1 MGRIATAIARWI
13 WGGMLWF
20 MRRPV
25 LKRARRNA
33 VKILPE
39 SLRERAQRSIHAQ
52 DRFARRYGIRMLAAV
67 IQLCA
72 VSMLFSITMT
82 LVLIAL
88 QNGWLSAPDPTQAA
102 PIEAPNAHGA
112 GDAA

>member
-1 MGRIATAIARWI
+1 
-13 WGGMLWF
+13 MLWL
-20 MRRPV
+20 MRRPA

-33 VKILPE
+33 VQLLPE
-39 SLRERAQRSIHAQ
+39 PVRDRARRSIHAQ
-52 DRFARRYGIRMLAAV
+52 DRFARKYGIRMLSAV

-88 QNGWLSAPDPTQAA
+88 QNGWLTAPEPVQAS
-102 PIEAPNAHGA
+102 PIEAPTARGLGA
-112 GDAA
+112 ST